1 MTDKEWIKRIKE
13 WIFGDDDEEWIKERI
28 KEWIF
33 GIFVGLGFFSLYV
46 VACLSNGGV
55 I

>member
-1 MTDKEWIKRIKE
+1 MTDK
-13 WIFGDDDEEWIKERI
+13 EWIKERI

-33 GIFVGLGFFSLYV
+33 GILVGLGYFGLYV
-46 VACLSNGGV
+46 FCCLANGGV

>member
-1 MTDKEWIKRIKE
+1 MNNKEWIKEK
-13 WIFGDDDEEWIKERI
+13 I

-33 GIFVGLGFFSLYV
+33 GILVGLWFFGLFV
-46 VACLSNGGV
+46 LVGLLNGGV

>member
-1 MTDKEWIKRIKE
+1 MNDKEWIKEI
-13 WIFGDDDEEWIKERI
+13 IEEWMNNREWVKERI

-33 GIFVGLGFFSLYV
+33 GILVGLGFFSLYMI
-46 VACLSNGGV
+46 ACLTNAGV